1 MVRILD
7 YFSLGPN
14 EVLIGTSEQIYE
26 LAFNIIKVKT
36 MNLAYEQ
43 TRWERVLNNEEKQLI
58 KEIVIESTDPV
69 FLDIVFGHEIFIF
82 EILRIYND
90 CCEEEL
96 ALIDL

>member
-1 MVRILD
+1 MVKILH

-69 FLDIVFGHEIFIF
+69 LLDIVFGHEIFIF

-96 ALIDL
+96 GLIDL